1 MNIEEIK
8 KALQKK
14 FLEPLSGGAVR
25 HIVFWYDEEEGF
37 REYID
42 TLQLES
48 VKIHKLNN
56 NYFATKLLLEEEDR
70 ESNYLIYA
78 PFRKPENENNWLLD
92 IELYSSEFS
101 ADKASLIMN
110 DFCLEG
116 FSLKPF
122 IKKNIKFF
130 DSKER
135 LESLREMSSPSWT
148 ERDFELGM
156 MSVCC
161 RLKVP
166 SFSSVVRSLFMQNL
180 SEEENKSWQD
190 IYKYPGAE
198 SFWEFARKE
207 YGYSATSLS
216 LKGLLLTIIITAIK
230 ATSTV
235 SLLSTWDSYGA
246 GIKNSC
252 QIFID
257 HWLSHSTDKDRYEK
271 ISKHISEELNL
282 KDHIKTWHPDEYIE
296 TEAFE
301 IFDMGI
307 ILYIRNALLSDL
319 DEYDRY
325 LEYIFIRKSKHWY
338 EVYKDVYEALECAI
352 SMCSFRRRFLGGFPE
367 TSPGELFNLYVKDYY
382 QFDRDYRKFYYAYDR
397 VSGDILKK
405 LQPVVENLYKNWFLS
420 NLSSVWLKAIKDNLL
435 ERWPLPWV
443 GNQKDFYRDIVEPV
457 INKPTKE
464 KIFIIISDGLRYEA
478 GEELKEFLDRETRG
492 STEITAIQ
500 STIPSYTKLGMASL
514 LPHSEIEIDEKG
526 RVMVDGKDSSGIAG
540 RDLILKSRHSESI
553 AMKLKDLTDLSK
565 DEGREL
571 VKQYRVIYLY
581 HNTIDVTGDDPKS
594 ESKTFNAVH
603 DGISEIFSAV
613 KKIAN
618 SYGTNIY
625 ITSDHG
631 FLYCRE
637 PLEESDKLKIET
649 IPCITKNRRF
659 LLVSDD
665 TNIEGTISINMDY
678 MLKNKGIKAIVP
690 NGDIRFKMQGGGANY
705 VHGGAS
711 LQEIVVPLIKYQH
724 VRKDK
729 ATKKDINRPVKV
741 EHIYLARK
749 ITNNSF
755 ILKFFQIEPVSG
767 KLKPAKLK
775 VAIWDKDEMVSQ
787 EKLLIADKTSDNAP
801 DRELKVNMTLKPGKY
816 DKGKDYYLKIIDS
829 DTGLEICQ
837 PVPYQINIAISM
849 DFDDF

>member
-1 MNIEEIK
+1 MNTEEIK

-14 FLEPLSGGAVR
+14 FLEPLSGGTVR

-37 REYID
+37 KDYID
-42 TLQLES
+42 ILELEG
-48 VKIHKLNN
+48 VKLHKLNN
-56 NYFATKLLLEEEDR
+56 NYFATKFLLEEEDK

-78 PFRKPENENNWLLD
+78 PFRKPADEDNWLLD

-101 ADKASLIMN
+101 ADKTSLIMN
-110 DFCLEG
+110 DFRLEG

-135 LESLREMSSPSWT
+135 LESLREMSSPYWT
-148 ERDFELGM
+148 ERDLQLGM

-161 RLKVP
+161 RLKTP
-166 SFSSVVRSLFMQNL
+166 SFSSLVRSLFMQNL
-180 SEEENKSWQD
+180 SEEENKSWQE
-190 IYKYPGAE
+190 ICKYPGAE
-198 SFWEFARKE
+198 SFWEFAKKE
-207 YGYSATSLS
+207 YGYSVPSPS
-216 LKGLLLTIIITAIK
+216 IKGLLLTIILTAIK
-230 ATSTV
+230 ATSKI
-235 SLLSTWDSYGA
+235 SLLSSWDSYGG

-257 HWLSHSTDKDRYEK
+257 QWLNHSVDKERYEK
-271 ISKHISEELNL
+271 ISRLISEELNL
-282 KDHIKTWHPDEYIE
+282 KDHIKNWHPDEYIE
-296 TEAFE
+296 AEAFE
-301 IFDMGI
+301 IFDRALI
-307 ILYIRNALLSDL
+307 IYITNALLSDM
-319 DEYDRY
+319 DEHDRY

-367 TSPGELFNLYVKDYY
+367 GSPGELFSNYTKDYY

-397 VSGDILKK
+397 VLGDILKK
-405 LQPVVENLYKNWFLS
+405 LQPVIENLYKNWFLS

-435 ERWPLPWV
+435 ERWPVPWV
-443 GNQKDFYRDIVEPV
+443 DNQKDFYRDTVKPV
-457 INKPTKE
+457 IDRQTKE

-492 STEITAIQ
+492 STVITAIQ

-514 LPHSEIEIDEKG
+514 LPHEEIEIDEKG
-526 RVMVDGKDSSGIAG
+526 KVLVDGKDSAG
-540 RDLILKSRHSESI
+540 MQARDFILKSRYSESI
-553 AMKLKDLTDLSK
+553 AMNLKDLTDLSK

-571 VKQYRVIYLY
+571 LKQYRVIYLY
-581 HNTIDVTGDDPKS
+581 HNTIDVTGDDLKS
-594 ESKTFNAVH
+594 EGKTFNAVH
-603 DGISEIFSAV
+603 DAIEEIFSAV

-637 PLEESDKLKIET
+637 PLEESDKLKIES

-665 TNIEGTISINMDY
+665 VNMDGTVSISMDY
-678 MLKNKGIKAIVP
+678 ILKNKGIKAVVP

-711 LQEIVVPLIKYQH
+711 LQEIVIPLIKYQH

-729 ATKKDINRPVKV
+729 ATEKDINRPVKV
-741 EHIYLARK
+741 DHIYLARK

-755 ILKFFQIEPVSG
+755 TLKFFQIEPVSG

-775 VAIWDKDEMVSQ
+775 VALWDKEEMVSQ

-816 DKGKDYYLKIIDS
+816 DKEKDYYLKIIDS
-829 DTGLEICQ
+829 DTGIEICQ
-837 PVPYQINIAISM
+837 PIQYQINIAISM